1 MRPSSKLEVLTVLC
15 QAVSSSRL
23 TCQLTSM
30 LTSPKRFW
38 SLPFTGDICS
48 ELRDSP
54 LWTCCS
60 VVVNYKTDHSN
71 EPLSRVYGVKY
82 LRTNLQQI
90 YNSNSNSCTTSPQH
104 STKSYSLLY
113 NRYTTD
119 PQLIEPSIER
129 VQACTRR
136 HLAFPLCCH
145 GNVTRAPIANSPNS
159 AQLGSTPYHSPKLHP
174 GLCSSVGM
182 QPRTDTQTD
191 SQTHRLA

>member
-1 MRPSSKLEVLTVLC
+1 MRLSSKLEVLTVLC

-113 NRYTTD
+113 NKYTTD
-119 PQLIEPSIER
+119 PQLIEPSIE
-129 VQACTRR
+129 
-136 HLAFPLCCH
+136 LCCH
-145 GNVTRAPIANSPNS
+145 GNVTHAPIANLPNS
-159 AQLGSTPYHSPKLHP
+159 AQLWSTPCHFPNLHP
-174 GLCSSVGM
+174 GPCSNVGM
-182 QPRTDTQTD
+182 RRATGHSHTDTHVCSAD
-191 SQTHRLA
+191 RRS